1 MQMFQVRHPAGSKDT
16 VIIPKILGIS
26 EEVST
31 ETVEYAG
38 EFHEKKNV
46 TVILYL
52 GHDLRQKVKS
62 TDKVV
67 AFEWVS
73 SRTHAGF
80 DRVEKEIQFEEFHDW
95 LIEQLAEHR
104 SFA

>member
-16 VIIPKILGIS
+16 VIIPKIVGIS

-31 ETVEYAG
+31 ENVEYAG
-38 EFHEKKNV
+38 EIHEKKEV
-46 TVILYL
+46 TVILYF

-73 SRTHAGF
+73 SRSHAGF
-80 DRVEKEIQFEEFHDW
+80 DRDEKEIPFEEFHDW
-95 LIEQLAEHR
+95 LIEQLA
-104 SFA
+104 SKLF

>member
-38 EFHEKKNV
+38 EFHEKKIV
-46 TVILYL
+46 TIILYL

-80 DRVEKEIQFEEFHDW
+80 DRVEKEIPFEEFHDW